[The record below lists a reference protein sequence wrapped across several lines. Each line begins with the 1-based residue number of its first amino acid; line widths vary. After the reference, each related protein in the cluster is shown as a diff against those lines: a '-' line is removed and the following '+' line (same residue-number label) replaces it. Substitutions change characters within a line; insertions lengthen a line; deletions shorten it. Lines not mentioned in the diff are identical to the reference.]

1 MSIRYPIRKWLG
13 QYEKRILVLYGRET
27 LERHDALLESFFKH
41 FPEAAGLEQFTV
53 SDIVAYSE
61 WRKSEGV
68 TENRLRV
75 ELATLNRFWNY
86 LCIDR
91 KLPLWNP
98 VKPFIEKRIVKET
111 KNRRRIGL
119 YQFRRLVAACE
130 DRRLKDYIFG
140 LVIREE
146 RRHYLA
152 PHVLGLML
160 RKLGTKVGLDWIT
173 VPKLRREIQN
183 GLWCKIIAS
192 RYEQLRDSFFKEA
205 QLNCDSSTD
214 INISNSPIG
223 STILYDD
230 SGFPSVLKI
239 FEEELSAAG

>member
-1 MSIRYPIRKWLG
+1 MSVKFPVRRWLG

-27 LERHDALLESFFKH
+27 LERHDALLESFFGH

-75 ELATLNRFWNY
+75 ELGTLNRFWNY
-86 LCIDR
+86 LCVDR
-91 KLPLWNP
+91 DLPLWNP
-98 VKPFIEKRIVKET
+98 VKPFIEKRIIKET
-111 KNRRRIGL
+111 NNRRRIGL
-119 YQFRRLVAACE
+119 YQFRRLVAACD

-152 PHVLGLML
+152 PHAIGRML

-173 VPKLRREIQN
+173 VPILRDSIQH

-192 RYEQLRDSFFKEA
+192 QYDKLVTPFAMK
-205 QLNCDSSTD
+205 SSLLATPLLT
-214 INISNSPIG
+214 SRSRPV
-223 STILYDD
+223 T
-230 SGFPSVLKI
+230 
-239 FEEELSAAG
+239 